1 MGIDFSKGLT
11 GTNDRTIS
19 GEEYIRETEKAPTP
33 PEQPSLAYKV
43 GELLVKIASNHEM
56 AEEIQDILF
65 GGYVTVGG
73 GGNSVNIYN
82 NTVTSTTLITGSSID
97 DRLDK
102 MLVRSEECSRVLLAV
117 INRLGK

>member
-1 MGIDFSKGLT
+1 MS
-11 GTNDRTIS
+11 R
-19 GEEYIRETEKAPTP
+19 EEYEQYYGKAPKANEPYVGTMKQPTP
-33 PEQPSLAYKV
+33 PENPSLAYKV

-65 GGYVTVGG
+65 GGYVTVSA

-82 NTVTSTTLITGSSID
+82 NTVTSTTTTTEPSIN
-97 DRLDK
+97 DRLDR
-102 MLVRSEECSRVLLAV
+102 MLARSEECSRVLLAV